1 MKIIINGK
9 EQETQA
15 ATIKELA
22 ASMNLPEKGIAIAV
36 CNTMIPRTDWEKT
49 SLEESMHIIIIS
61 AACGG

>member
-15 ATIKELA
+15 ASIKELA
-22 ASMNLPEKGIAIAV
+22 QSMGLPEKGIAIAAAG
-36 CNTMIPRTDWEKT
+36 TMIPRTDWDKT
-49 SLEESMHIIIIS
+49 PLEEGLNIIIIS